1 MINSAFI
8 LKDIHRFCEQKKL
21 LLCVLLLSLLT
32 SGCAGHVPRDPENL
46 CSIFMEKRDWYKA
59 AQRTE
64 KRWKVP
70 LQIPMAMMYQESRFR
85 AKAKPP
91 KNYVLGFI
99 PWGRVSSAYGY
110 AQAKTGTWKD
120 YKRETGNSWADRDD
134 FDDAIDFMGWFMN
147 KTHSINKVSKWD
159 AREQYLNYHDG
170 WGGYRRGTHK
180 SKGWL
185 LDTANKVH
193 ARASRY
199 GAQYRQC
206 KEKLDASW
214 FRRLF
219 M

>member
-1 MINSAFI
+1 
-8 LKDIHRFCEQKKL
+8 
-21 LLCVLLLSLLT
+21 
-32 SGCAGHVPRDPENL
+32 
-46 CSIFMEKRDWYKA
+46 MEKRDWYKSA
-59 AQRTE
+59 LRTE

-70 LQIPMAMMYQESRFR
+70 LQIPMAMMYQESHFR
-85 AKAKPP
+85 AKARPP
-91 KNYVLGFI
+91 KNYAFGFI

-134 FDDAIDFMGWFMN
+134 FDDAIDFMGWFIN

-170 WGGYRRGTHK
+170 WAGYRRDTHK

-185 LDTANKVH
+185 LAIADKVH
-193 ARASRY
+193 VRASRY
-199 GAQYRQC
+199 GAQYRKC

-214 FRRLF
+214 FKRLF